1 MSSRGNFAR
10 SAMPA
15 RFWLGRKKLVTGLR
29 RRHVRDGEP
38 YVCGAGRA
46 DLPGVGRFAED
57 RRIAET
63 RAASIA
69 GFFADARSHREA
81 LEIVERQRSR
91 ADCGDIW
98 RSFPRL
104 SASPAKGTIY
114 RVRGSPAHRVERLQ
128 RQASAMRLV
137 STVMVLVLASALH
150 QPRSPWHQDAKVV
163 SRWDGTICEGE
174 FGAAPLSSEIGL
186 TRDAGC
192 RAPRPIGRA
201 PTPDP
206 QLRASADV
214 PGAFLRLPSASSA
227 IRHPKRRRCSTRITT
242 IPQFRV

>member
-1 MSSRGNFAR
+1 MNRTAT
-10 SAMPA
+10 SAV
-15 RFWLGRKKLVTGLR
+15 RLR
-29 RRHVRDGEP
+29 RNDGE
-38 YVCGAGRA
+38 GMFRA
-46 DLPGVGRFAED
+46 LRYLEKLSTIIRFPGERHDL
-57 RRIAET
+57 
-63 RAASIA
+63 S
-69 GFFADARSHREA
+69 RS
-81 LEIVERQRSR
+81 
-91 ADCGDIW
+91 G
-98 RSFPRL
+98 
-104 SASPAKGTIY
+104 K
-114 RVRGSPAHRVERLQ
+114 PAHRVERLQ
-128 RQASAMRLV
+128 RQAPAMRLV
-137 STVMVLVLASALH
+137 STVIVLVLTSALH

-206 QLRASADV
+206 QHPPDLLSAQLRAVPRCRRQTDPKTDALLRAYADV

-227 IRHPKRRRCSTRITT
+227 MRHPKRRTCSTRTTT